1 GRKPWWVRST
11 NAGLFEVLGLPSHRA
26 VDARAAARMIE
37 KDDFLD
43 RPWRELAVLPQFQR
57 RVREAVRLARGIQT
71 EHVRLALRLANDR
84 GVDGRRNE
92 RIHAEQ
98 HRDQRQTGDV
108 ADRGDAQLAVTPPEP

>member
-11 NAGLFEVLGLPSHRA
+11 NAGLFEVLGLQSHRA
-26 VDARAAARMIE
+26 GDASAASRMIE

-71 EHVRLALRLANDR
+71 EHVRFVFGLANDR
-84 GVDGRRNE
+84 GVDRRRNE

-98 HRDQRQTGDV
+98 QRDQRQSGDV
-108 ADRGDAQLAVTPPEP
+108 ADRRDA